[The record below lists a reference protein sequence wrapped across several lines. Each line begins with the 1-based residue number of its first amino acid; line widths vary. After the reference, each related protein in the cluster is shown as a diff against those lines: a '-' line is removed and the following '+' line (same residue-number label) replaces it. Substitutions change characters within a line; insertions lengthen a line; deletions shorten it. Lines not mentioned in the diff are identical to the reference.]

1 MKSQLR
7 NDSSVLTPQRTA
19 VLQAVRQ
26 SQLHLTAS
34 EVYESARKIL
44 PSISYATVYNSLRYL
59 KDGGFIGEIRFG
71 NGASRY
77 DAMTDRHDH
86 ALCTACGK
94 LVDLEMEL
102 SDDLMNL
109 AAGRSGFEPH
119 SIELTLKG
127 LCDKC
132 RTK

>member
-1 MKSQLR
+1 MKNQLR
-7 NDSSVLTPQRTA
+7 NDSSILTPQRDA
-19 VLQAVRQ
+19 VLQAVLASQ
-26 SQLHLTAS
+26 SHLTAS

-59 KDGGFIGEIRFG
+59 KESGFIGEIQFG

-77 DAMTDRHDH
+77 DALTDRHDH
-86 ALCTACGK
+86 ALCTTCGK

-127 LCDKC
+127 LCDEC